1 MMSWKTP
8 PTDLYPEPR
17 GYCGYVN
24 NGDAKNNPL
33 GIPASSSHNTST
45 ILLANP
51 NLNPIP
57 DTNPLAFRHFTKLHT
72 RGLRYILWPYA

>member
-1 MMSWKTP
+1 V
-8 PTDLYPEPR
+8 PEIARVAETNP
-17 GYCGYVN
+17 
-24 NGDAKNNPL
+24 DANHNPNP
-33 GIPASSSHNTST
+33 IDP
-45 ILLANP
+45 IANP